1 MYIDVPYS
9 VVCHSC
15 HCMHLKEYQLYI
27 LALKENPWGR
37 NIVCMTSFMT
47 VECLISV
54 QSTLNYY
61 LDSELLIYCIPSV
74 YIMEGRYFWEEIFV
88 IYLIFLLFRPSKPSH
103 RSLPNLLQIHDLVL
117 SPVVTVSM
125 HTYVTT

>member
-1 MYIDVPYS
+1 
-9 VVCHSC
+9 
-15 HCMHLKEYQLYI
+15 
-27 LALKENPWGR
+27 
-37 NIVCMTSFMT
+37 MTSFMT